1 MSAGSASPP
10 TERPD
15 SVDHLALERLIGVR
29 SSKPSFYAAWRDKS
43 ARLDHTIETLERI
56 SSALCAAPA
65 GPVAVCDAVVEAA
78 AYHFDAR
85 WAAMVFSGADAPG
98 RMPRVI
104 VHASHAVIQ
113 RWEVPPPTLA
123 ALAEETVTAQRP
135 VLVDK
140 AKGIEL
146 GGEPCAAAA
155 APMPV
160 QGKLAGILVVGLP
173 DDVEV
178 APSDVSILVT
188 LANHAGVAL
197 HNASLFQ
204 ENERRASELERR
216 GSELEGT
223 LRRLEQAGRRQ
234 LLSEERNRIA
244 RELHDS
250 VSQQLVTIGM
260 NLEWCRRHPMIP
272 PIVAERMQ
280 AAQGLARSSMDE
292 IREVIFELSSDGQIE
307 LPRALREVIEDV
319 EAGARLE
326 VRLRVYGETQPVAAA
341 TQHALI
347 QIARE
352 ALFNVVR
359 HAEAD
364 HAWVNLR
371 WRPQVVSLAVADDGS
386 GSHGKLQHHL
396 FISQPNGDHLG
407 LTGIAERVR
416 RLGGAAWF
424 ERRRGGGVKL
434 RVEVPLGGAVGLT

>member
-10 TERPD
+10 TERPG
-15 SVDHLALERLIGVR
+15 VDQLALERLIGVR

-78 AYHFDAR
+78 AHHFDAR
-85 WAAMVFSGADAPG
+85 WAAMVFSGEDAG
-98 RMPRVI
+98 VGMARVF
-104 VHASHAVIQ
+104 VHVSNGVIQ
-113 RWEVPPPTLA
+113 RWEVPPRMLEALTDQTLA
-123 ALAEETVTAQRP
+123 AKGPVLAENGEG
-135 VLVDK
+135 L
-140 AKGIEL
+140 EF
-146 GGEPCAAAA
+146 GGEPCVIVA

-160 QGKLAGILVVGLP
+160 HGKLAGILVVGLP
-173 DDVEV
+173 YGVKV

-204 ENERRASELERR
+204 ENERRSAELERR

-250 VSQQLVTIGM
+250 VSQHLLTIGM
-260 NLEWCRRHPMIP
+260 NLEWCRRHESTSSA
-272 PIVAERMQ
+272 VLERVL
-280 AAQGLARSSMDE
+280 AAQALARSSMDE

-307 LPRALREVIEDV
+307 LPRALRDVIEDV
-319 EAGARLE
+319 EAGTRLE
-326 VRLRVYGETQPVAAA
+326 VGLRVYGQTQPVA
-341 TQHALI
+341 TTMQHALV

-359 HAEAD
+359 HAEAR
-364 HAWVNLR
+364 HAWVTLR

-386 GSHGKLQHHL
+386 GNHRKLQHQL
-396 FISQPNGDHLG
+396 FISRPDGPHMG

-416 RLGGAAWF
+416 GLGGAAWF

-434 RVEVPLGGAVGLT
+434 RIEVPLGGAVGVA

>member
-10 TERPD
+10 TERHGASDPR
-15 SVDHLALERLIGVR
+15 AAQRLIGVR
-29 SSKPSFYAAWRDKS
+29 SPRPNFYAAWRDKS

-56 SSALCAAPA
+56 SSALCTAPA

-78 AYHFDAR
+78 AYHFGAR
-85 WAAMVFSGADAPG
+85 WSAMVFSDAYIGAK
-98 RMPRVI
+98 PRVI
-104 VHASHAVIQ
+104 VHASHSVIQ
-113 RWEVPPPTLA
+113 RWEVAPRMLAELADRTLA
-123 ALAEETVTAQRP
+123 AQRP
-135 VLVDK
+135 VLAAHDE
-140 AKGIEL
+140 GLEF
-146 GGEPCAAAA
+146 GGEPCVVVT

-160 QGKLAGILVVGLP
+160 RGEPAGILAVGLP
-173 DDVEV
+173 DGNEV

-204 ENERRASELERR
+204 ENKRRAAELERR

-250 VSQQLVTIGM
+250 VSQQLLTIGM
-260 NLEWCRRHPMIP
+260 NLEWCRRQESTTPA
-272 PIVAERMQ
+272 VLERVL
-280 AAQGLARSSMDE
+280 AAQSLARTAMDE
-292 IREVIFELSSDGQIE
+292 IREVIFGLASDGQSE
-307 LPRALREVIEDV
+307 LPQALRDVIEDV
-319 EAGARLE
+319 EAGTRLE
-326 VRLRVYGETQPVAAA
+326 VGLRVYGQIQPVPAA
-341 TQHALI
+341 TQHALV

-359 HAEAD
+359 HAEAQ
-364 HAWVNLR
+364 HAWVTLR
-371 WRPQVVSLAVADDGS
+371 WRPQVVSLAVADDGT
-386 GSHGKLQHHL
+386 GNHRKLQHQL
-396 FISQPNGDHLG
+396 FISGPNGDHLG

-416 RLGGAAWF
+416 ELGGATWF

-434 RVEVPLGGAVGLT
+434 RVEVPLGGSVGVA